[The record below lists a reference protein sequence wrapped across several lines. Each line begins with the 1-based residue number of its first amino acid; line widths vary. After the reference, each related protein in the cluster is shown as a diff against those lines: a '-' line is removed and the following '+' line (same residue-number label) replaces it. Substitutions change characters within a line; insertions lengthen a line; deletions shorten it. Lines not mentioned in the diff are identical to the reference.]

1 MEKTFNWGIIGL
13 GKIAQKFAEDLEK
26 TPNSTLHAVA
36 SRSIEKAKIFAQNNQ
51 ASHAFGSYE
60 SLMKCPDLDAI
71 YIATPHILH
80 HSNALLC
87 LQSKIPVLC
96 EKPFAMNSQE
106 VEGMISAAKEN
117 DTFLMEAIWT
127 RFLPTTRKILE
138 VIQNG
143 TIGELVM
150 LKADFGFK
158 APYDLEGRLY
168 NKNLGGGSLLDI
180 GIYPLFLAQLLFGKP
195 SEIKAFAQIGKT
207 GVDENC
213 SMLLRFSN
221 NQHAILDSTILNDTP
236 TVAYIYGTKGRIKI
250 HRRWHESHSFTVF
263 ENGKN
268 PHEISFDFEG
278 CRGYRYEA
286 EEVMRCVRAGKKES
300 ELLPLSFSK
309 DLMELIDK
317 VRSQIGLQYSS

>member
-13 GKIAQKFAEDLEK
+13 GKIAKKFAEDLQK
-26 TPNSTLHAVA
+26 TPNTALHAVA
-36 SRSIEKAKIFAQNNQ
+36 SRSIEKAKNFANEYEVK
-51 ASHAFGSYE
+51 HAYGSYE
-60 SLMKCPDLDAI
+60 SMMTCPDLDAI
-71 YIATPHILH
+71 YIATPHVLH
-80 HSNALLC
+80 GVNTLLC
-87 LQSKIPVLC
+87 LQHKIPVLC
-96 EKPFAMNSQE
+96 EKPFAMNTKE
-106 VEGMISAAKEN
+106 VEQMVVAAKEN

-127 RFLPTTRKILE
+127 RFMPTMVKILE

-158 APYDLEGRLY
+158 APLDFERRLY

-207 GVDENC
+207 GIDENC
-213 SMLLRFSN
+213 SMLLRFSQ
-221 NQHAILDSTILNDTP
+221 NQHAILDSSILNDTP

-250 HRRWHESHSFTVF
+250 HRRWHESKSFTVF
-263 ENGKN
+263 EEGKD
-268 PHEISFDFEG
+268 PQEFSFDFEG
-278 CRGYRYEA
+278 CRGYRFEA

-300 ELLPLSFSK
+300 EILPLSFSK
-309 DLMELIDK
+309 DLMELLDN
-317 VRSQIGLQYSS
+317 VRKEIGLEY